1 MAVAFKAAVSAPRVA
16 GTSSRVGAPRFGRAA
31 APVARPLQ
39 ICNAVTSVNDLAPG
53 ATIPSFSLVEP
64 LTGKT
69 YTQDDFKGEA
79 TVVMIICNHCPF
91 VVMLKENYTELAKEY
106 QAKGVKVVAIN
117 SNDPT
122 VKEGRDAP
130 EKMAEDAEKY
140 GYTFPYLYDEDQ
152 SVAKSFYAMCT
163 PEFYV
168 FDKDMKLAYHGQYD
182 AARPAKYGDFPPPS
196 GEDLRAA
203 LDKVLAGETVAQP
216 WKPSMGCNVK
226 WVPGNEPA
234 YYGVQ
239 GS

>member
-1 MAVAFKAAVSAPRVA
+1 MALAMKSSISAPRVA
-16 GTSSRVGAPRFGRAA
+16 ASTSARVAAPMFGRV
-31 APVARPLQ
+31 APVRRTIQVAK
-39 ICNAVTSVNDLAPG
+39 AVESVNDLAPG
-53 ATIPSFSLVEP
+53 ATCPDFELTEP

-69 YTQDDFKGEA
+69 YKTSDFQGEA

-91 VVMLKENYTELAKEY
+91 VVMLKENYVELAKEY

-130 EKMAEDAEKY
+130 EKMAEDAANY
-140 GYTFPYLYDEDQ
+140 GYTFPYLYDADQ
-152 SVAKSFYAMCT
+152 SVAKDFYAMCT

-196 GEDLRAA
+196 GEDLKAA
-203 LDKVLAGETVAQP
+203 LDLVLAGNEVPQP

-226 WVPGNEPA
+226 WVPGNEPS

-239 GS
+239 GA